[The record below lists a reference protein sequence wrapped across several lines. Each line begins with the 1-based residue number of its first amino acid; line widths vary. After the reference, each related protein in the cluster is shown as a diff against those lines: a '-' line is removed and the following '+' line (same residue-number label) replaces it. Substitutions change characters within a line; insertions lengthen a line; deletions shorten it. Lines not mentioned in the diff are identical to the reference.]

1 MADNSS
7 SSSWSNLAKMSSMEG
22 MYKFSSFTAF
32 GTSTFEL
39 DTTDV
44 EDVSSRLRLQAQD
57 AGAGFV
63 AGAPLKLWMPWRRS
77 AATGLSLA
85 ISTCISVEYFVWFT
99 KNFVVMIVIIPL
111 FGPFTSFIYKSVVN
125 VYIDL
130 VNLCRVNLCLCVCVR
145 PWLPYWGGRLTRPT
159 RHSRPAFS
167 QQIHLH
173 GPFSSQDIW
182 KTSKHLG
189 AL

>member
-1 MADNSS
+1 MFIYNEVFTLRLLRDVTYAGLRVTVQSVQVYGIRIKFSDTFYKCPVGSSDNPKVTSLLSSKLSSYSHFQAFWCNEPTTPSHSFFHMADNSS

-32 GTSTFEL
+32 GTWTFEL

-85 ISTCISVEYFVWFT
+85 IWLY
-99 KNFVVMIVIIPL
+99 L
-111 FGPFTSFIYKSVVN
+111 
-125 VYIDL
+125 L
-130 VNLCRVNLCLCVCVR
+130 V
-145 PWLPYWGGRLTRPT
+145 
-159 RHSRPAFS
+159 
-167 QQIHLH
+167 
-173 GPFSSQDIW
+173 
-182 KTSKHLG
+182 
-189 AL
+189 